1 MALESLAPDRVS
13 VFFLDQWRNAVS
25 METANKRTVEGA
37 KRLALLKSMA
47 AALPASGCPGTLPEP
62 RACMQDVLD
71 EMRDTMLR
79 HCLETE
85 GRGILSSAFKAAYL
99 RLQGKELQLEFDG
112 TRFKIKDLMELCRD
126 TVEIATVNTQA
137 CYRFRGGLKKAMA
150 VMAHKLE
157 ASKPAAA
164 SAPAGAGAGAG
175 AGTASSPS
183 PSPSP
188 SL

>member
-13 VFFLDQWRNAVS
+13 VFFLDQWRDAVS

-71 EMRDTMLR
+71 ELRDTMLR

-85 GRGILSSAFKAAYL
+85 GRGILSSAFKATYL

-112 TRFKIKDLMELCRD
+112 TRFKIKDLMELCKD

-150 VMAHKLE
+150 VMGHKLHT
-157 ASKPAAA
+157 SNP
-164 SAPAGAGAGAG
+164 APAGAGAGAG
-175 AGTASSPS
+175 TGTASSPS

-188 SL
+188 SPSL